1 MRSLSV
7 WCAVVLFAVV
17 GCASSGNASGKM
29 SNTEKLALLGSTKI
43 DVTDAIKTGLG
54 KAPGRVV
61 DTELRS
67 KNGKTVWEIDIAL
80 ADGKFTEVD
89 VDASTGVIAD
99 SE

>member
-1 MRSLSV
+1 MRALSTCCTV
-7 WCAVVLFAVV
+7 LLFAIV

-29 SNTEKLALLGSTKI
+29 SSTEKLTLLGSTKI
-43 DVTDAIKTGLG
+43 EVTDAIKTGLE

-67 KNGKTVWEIDIAL
+67 KNGKTVWEIDIAS
-80 ADGKFTEVD
+80 ADGKLMEVD
-89 VDASTGVIAD
+89 VDASTGVVAD